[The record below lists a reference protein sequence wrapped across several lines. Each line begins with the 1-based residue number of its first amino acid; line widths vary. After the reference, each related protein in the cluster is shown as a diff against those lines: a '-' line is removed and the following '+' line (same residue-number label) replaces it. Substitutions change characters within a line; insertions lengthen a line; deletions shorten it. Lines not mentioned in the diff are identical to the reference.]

1 MPHPTSRNIQAT
13 RPKNPGFWTYANLSQ
28 SPLEVAAG
36 LRHLGGLVW
45 LDSASNAPGARSWVT
60 AAPATILRG
69 SIEKDWV
76 QVETALQAG
85 KGGPGGLFG
94 WVGFDGEFVFGHY
107 PHGLVYHH
115 GTGEWSDC
123 GGLHAQLRVV
133 RPSPG
138 PQLDFQPQV
147 ARADFVQSVVRA
159 QDYIA
164 AGDIYQVNIA
174 QPWRAT
180 WPVGADPLGFY
191 HQLRTVSPAPYAAF
205 FELDGQRIF
214 SSSPESFLHLQGRNI
229 ETQPIKGTRPRYPS
243 DAGRDAQAARELQA
257 SAKERAELLMI
268 TDLERNDLGQVCEYG
283 SIEVRDLAAVESF
296 AQVFHLVS
304 TVRGTL
310 RAGVSHAEA
319 FRQCFP
325 GGSISGAPK
334 KRALQIITELE
345 PHPRGL
351 YTGALGY
358 FGFDGESQFN
368 IVIRTAVEAGGKIS
382 FHAGAGIVADSV
394 PAQEYEET
402 LHKASGLLRAAKQVR

>member
-1 MPHPTSRNIQAT
+1 MPHASSRNIQAT
-13 RPKNPGFWTYANLSQ
+13 RHENPGRQTYANISQ

-45 LDSASNAPGARSWVT
+45 LDSACGLPAARSLIT
-60 AAPATILRG
+60 AAPQALLRG
-69 SIEKDWV
+69 RIQHDWPV
-76 QVETALQAG
+76 VEAAVREGQ
-85 KGGPGGLFG
+85 GGPGGLFG

-107 PHGLVYHH
+107 PHLLVYHH
-115 GTGEWSDC
+115 ETGAWNDC
-123 GGLHAQLRVV
+123 GGLLARLQSAL
-133 RPSPG
+133 PGPG

-147 ARADFVQSVVRA
+147 MREHFVTMVQRA

-164 AGDIYQVNIA
+164 AGDIYQVNLA
-174 QPWRAT
+174 QPWRAA
-180 WPVGADPLGFY
+180 WPTAADPLGFY
-191 HQLRTVSPAPYAAF
+191 QQLRTVSPAPYAAF
-205 FELDGQRIF
+205 LELDDRRIF
-214 SSSPESFLHLQGRNI
+214 SSSPESFLHLRGRSI
-229 ETQPIKGTRPRYPS
+229 ETRPIKGTRPRYPL
-243 DAGRDAQAARELQA
+243 DAGRDAQAALELQA

-310 RAGVSHAEA
+310 REGIGHTEA

-334 KRALQIITELE
+334 KRALEIIAELE

-368 IVIRTAVEAGGKIS
+368 IIIRTAVQAGDEIS

-394 PAQEYEET
+394 PELEHEET
-402 LHKASGLLRAAKQVR
+402 QHKASGILRAAQ